1 MTGRTKW
8 ADIQGDVSAERRQR
22 IDAIK
27 AQAQADA
34 VAFNLGELRKARELT
49 QVELAERLKTAQP
62 SVSAMENAGDNLV
75 STVRSVVESLGGRL
89 EMVAVFGSERIALE
103 IAEPTTP

>member
-1 MTGRTKW
+1 MIMAGRTKW
-8 ADIQGDVSAERRQR
+8 VDIQGEVTPERRKR

-27 AQAQADA
+27 AQAHADA

-75 STVRSVVESLGGRL
+75 STVRSVVESLGGHL
-89 EMVAVFGSERIALE
+89 EMVAVFGDERIALE
-103 IAEPTTP
+103 IANSK